1 LQLITTNYQ
10 IIIHYNRA
18 TPQAP
23 IMTICWQHKVTG
35 TTTMQARLRCKRATM
50 PPDPLDVALIV
61 DENLTRKSY
70 FAQNPLT
77 PLSRFKCQIFIYGWI
92 PIQKS
97 RDMLAHLHLSLAAC
111 IIVVAQS
118 NIQIYTNARFL
129 RRRLIPR
136 R

>member
-1 LQLITTNYQ
+1 
-10 IIIHYNRA
+10 
-18 TPQAP
+18 
-23 IMTICWQHKVTG
+23 
-35 TTTMQARLRCKRATM
+35 MQARLRCKRATM
-50 PPDPLDVALIV
+50 SPDPLDVALIV

-129 RRRLIPR
+129 RRRLDVT
-136 R
+136 